1 MGLLMLPLRVAGKCL
16 YCVLS
21 SQRIGEDVFS
31 IGSSP
36 TVLCHLSNALCWS
49 TFCTEHYFLVDTAC
63 CGNMD
68 NVNSVG
74 NECKFLSL
82 HFNECQKTM
91 KYGSILIYLSFP
103 TAFFYITFTFQQN
116 HPFLTKCFQYDRLA
130 NTNILYIFWG
140 KNLHKGCG

>member
-16 YCVLS
+16 YCMLS
-21 SQRIGEDVFS
+21 SQRISEDVFS

-36 TVLCHLSNALCWS
+36 TVLCHMSNALCWS

-63 CGNMD
+63 WGNTD

-82 HFNECQKTM
+82 NFNECQKTM
-91 KYGSILIYLSFP
+91 NYGSIHLSFP
-103 TAFFYITFTFQQN
+103 AASFFTL
-116 HPFLTKCFQYDRLA
+116 PLLSKCFQYDWLE
-130 NTNILYIFWG
+130 NIRNNESLVHYSQTTKIFSQFSQQ
-140 KNLHKGCG
+140 